1 MDRNLEDQYE
11 LEIAAGYSTLE
22 RVGDYEFRTDPN
34 QAFDED
40 PYADLYEN
48 AIYGGEAHPEQD
60 QHFFIYQV
68 DWPDGVDQPSG
79 AAKDEL
85 GEELNSVFDGWIIN
99 KEGDQVF
106 ALNPEEH

>member
-1 MDRNLEDQYE
+1 MDRRLEDEYE

-40 PYADLYEN
+40 PYAELYED
-48 AIYGGEAHPEQD
+48 AVYGGEAHPGRD
-60 QHFFIYQV
+60 QHFFIYQIEWPKDV
-68 DWPDGVDQPSG
+68 DEPSVEE
-79 AAKDEL
+79 KDEL

-99 KEGDQVF
+99 EDGERVF
-106 ALNPEEH
+106 ALNPEER